1 MRFKVGDKVK
11 WWSQSSGWGGLK
23 IGEIVLVVPEDR
35 SPSPNLLRE
44 DFPDCSINAMK
55 NPGMGRDHESYI
67 VRVPSGTKAKDK
79 LYWPRVSKLELV
91 HPF

>member
-1 MRFKVGDKVK
+1 MQFKIGDKVK
-11 WWSQSSGWGGLK
+11 WWSQSSGWGSLK
-23 IGEIVLVVPEDR
+23 IGEVVLAIPEGR
-35 SPSPNLLRE
+35 SPSLDLLGK
-44 DFPDCSINAMK
+44 DFPECSTSAMK

-79 LYWPRVSKLELV
+79 LYWPRVNKLKFV